1 MIPPMKE
8 VRIRSISRWLKGN
21 SQGEAT
27 PPPEALSQRATG
39 LDDQMIETFEARE
52 DGVMDRLTKEGL
64 WGTEDGTRQF
74 RTERMEIWQ
83 EVCAEFLP
91 TSDQESREE
100 LARLEA
106 SYQAMYG
113 EPSPEEEFTNQTST
127 RPGSTTDQEIRDLV
141 ADAMLLKA
149 IKKRRAAKG
158 LPLSSSPLPK
168 STGKKPSE

>member
-91 TSDQESREE
+91 TSGQESREE
-100 LARLEA
+100 LARMEA
-106 SYQAMYG
+106 RYQAMYG
-113 EPSPEEEFTNQTST
+113 EPDPEEKFPNSTST
-127 RPGSTTDQEIRDLV
+127 HPGSTTDQEIRDLV

-158 LPLSSSPLPK
+158 LPLSSSPAPT
-168 STGKKPSE
+168 STGKEPSE